1 MQKIILLLSVFL
13 AIAVISN
20 AQVPNAQQKK
30 DRVKNYDSTK
40 RQDLKDKGITKDNL
54 KDLNL
59 SKDQQKQIDDIH
71 TNARKQKEQIKNDP
85 SLTEEQKQEK
95 MKQVD
100 QDSKNKMNGILTK
113 EQKDKIKNKRANSK
127 DKSPGTK

>member
-1 MQKIILLLSVFL
+1 MQKFILLLSVFL
-13 AIAVISN
+13 ATAIVSN

-95 MKQVD
+95 MKQID

-127 DKSPGTK
+127 DKSPGAK